1 MEPNTQ
7 LLKRVVL
14 SCALALFSLVT
25 VAQSADPTATPGS
38 IFKAGFSAYTLGDY
52 GLAVKQFTNAIS
64 IDPSKNYY
72 YYNRGMAHKAMGNTA
87 MALADFRQSNNLRPT
102 AEAYYQA
109 GIIFF
114 EKNDYSNAQLEL
126 ENAKLLRD
134 DIERM
139 NFCLG
144 MIYFKLDRLEDAL
157 QCFNAYTATPKN
169 YADAY
174 YYKGLTEA
182 KLNMY
187 NEALVSFK
195 QALRYKDS
203 DWKLYYKMYEF
214 YIALGDK
221 QNALNSITMVI
232 EIGEK
237 KVEYYEKRAE
247 LYKEL
252 GFDFK
257 YDEDMLDI
265 KKLKEG
271 GATASATPAK

>member
-1 MEPNTQ
+1 M
-7 LLKRVVL
+7 L
-14 SCALALFSLVT
+14 SCTLAMFSIASF
-25 VAQSADPTATPGS
+25 AQSVDPTQTPSG
-38 IFKAGFSAYTLGDY
+38 IFKSGFAAYTTGDY
-52 GLAVKQFTNAIS
+52 NLAVKQFNAAIA
-64 IDPSKNYY
+64 IDNTKNYF
-72 YYNRGMAHKAMGNTA
+72 YYNRGMAYRAMGNIP
-87 MALADFRQSNNLRPT
+87 MAIADFKQSNNLRPT
-102 AEAYYQA
+102 AEAYYQI
-109 GIIFF
+109 GIIYF
-114 EKNDYSNAQLEL
+114 EKNDFVNAQVEL
-126 ENAKLLRD
+126 ENAKQLRD
-134 DIERM
+134 DLDRM

-144 MIYFKLDRLEDAL
+144 MIYFKLDRLDDAL
-157 QCFNAYTATPKN
+157 LCFNAYTTTPKN

-187 NEALVSFK
+187 SEAVVSFK
-195 QALRYKDS
+195 QALRYKDT

-247 LYKEL
+247 LYNDL

-257 YDEDMLDI
+257 YEEDMVDI
-265 KKLKEG
+265 KKLKES
-271 GATASATPAK
+271 GATATASTK

>member
-7 LLKRVVL
+7 LLKRVVML
-14 SCALALFSLVT
+14 CAIAMFSIASY
-25 VAQSADPTATPGS
+25 AQTTDPTQTPS
-38 IFKAGFSAYTLGDY
+38 AIFKSGFAAYTMGDYNLAIKQFSA
-52 GLAVKQFTNAIS
+52 AIS
-64 IDPSKNYY
+64 IDNSKNYF
-72 YYNRGMAHKAMGNTA
+72 YYNRGMAYRAMGNLP
-87 MALADFRQSNNLRPT
+87 MAIADLKHSNDLRPT
-102 AEAYYQA
+102 AEAYYQL
-109 GIIFF
+109 GVIYF
-114 EKNDYSNAQLEL
+114 EKNDYANAQTEL
-126 ENAKLLRD
+126 ENAKQLRD
-134 DIERM
+134 DLDRM

-144 MIYFKLDRLEDAL
+144 MIYYKLERLEDAL
-157 QCFNAYTATPKN
+157 MCFNAYTATPKN

-214 YIALGDK
+214 YVALDDK

-237 KVEYYEKRAE
+237 KIEYYEKRAE

-257 YDEDMLDI
+257 YEEDMADI
-265 KKLKEG
+265 KKLKET
-271 GATASATPAK
+271 ASIETASAK

>member
-1 MEPNTQ
+1 MEPKTQ
-7 LLKRVVL
+7 LLKRALL
-14 SCALALFSLVT
+14 SCAIALLSIAAF
-25 VAQSADPTATPGS
+25 AQSVDPTQTPS
-38 IFKAGFSAYTLGDY
+38 AIFKSGFAAYTQGDY
-52 GLAVKQFTNAIS
+52 GFAIKQFTNAIN
-64 IDPSKNYY
+64 IDPSKNYF
-72 YYNRGMAHKAMGNTA
+72 YYNRGMAHRASGNIP
-87 MALADFRQSNNLRPT
+87 MAIADFKKSNELRPT
-102 AEAYYQA
+102 AEAYYQV
-109 GIIFF
+109 GIIYF
-114 EKNDYSNAQLEL
+114 EKNDYVNAQAEL
-126 ENAKLLRD
+126 EQAKLLRD
-134 DIERM
+134 DLERM

-144 MIYFKLDRLEDAL
+144 MIYFKLERLDDAL
-157 QCFNAYTATPKN
+157 LCFNAYTATPKN

-195 QALRYKDS
+195 QALRYKDT

-232 EIGEK
+232 EIGERK
-237 KVEYYEKRAE
+237 MEYYEKRAD
-247 LYKEL
+247 LYKDL

-257 YDEDMLDI
+257 YEEDMVDI

-271 GATASATPAK
+271 GATAAK

>member
-1 MEPNTQ
+1 MEPNTP
-7 LLKRVVL
+7 LLKRVIL
-14 SCALALFSLVT
+14 SCAIALLSIVT
-25 VAQSADPTATPGS
+25 FAQTTDPTNTPGA
-38 IFKAGFSAYTLGDY
+38 IFKSGFAAYTQGDY
-52 GLAVKQFTNAIS
+52 GLAISQFTKAIS

-72 YYNRGMAHKAMGNTA
+72 YYNRGMAHKATGNTA
-87 MALADFRQSNNLRPT
+87 LALIDFRTSNSIRPT

-114 EKNDYSNAQLEL
+114 EKNDYVNAQAEL
-126 ENAKLLRD
+126 ENAKILRD
-134 DIERM
+134 DLERM

-144 MIYFKLDRLEDAL
+144 MIYFKLERLEDAL
-157 QCFNAYTATPKN
+157 HCFSAYTAQPKN

-187 NEALVSFK
+187 TEAVASFQ
-195 QALRYKDS
+195 QALRYKDT

-257 YDEDMLDI
+257 YEEDMVDI

-271 GATASATPAK
+271 GATASASTK